1 MRNKKRQLI
10 LEHTISFLSW
20 LVGLLTALII
30 AYALWA
36 GSIKIPE
43 ILPGNLF
50 SEIVAW
56 SLGGLAIL
64 TVILSFFRK

>member
-43 ILPGNLF
+43 ILLGNLF